1 MEESFTWQVKSK
13 TGFSP
18 AMRKKIAMLLDLAG
32 GSGGDE
38 FPGDDLLD
46 SQSNNLLDSTGIELD
61 AANY

>member
-18 AMRKKIAMLLDLAG
+18 AMRKKIAMLVYAA

-46 SQSNNLLDSTGIELD
+46 SQGNNLLDSTGVELD